1 LTGIIFCADKHPYI
15 GFTCDTIFTG
25 SRKKKVF
32 KKKYMPE
39 LKLKQLQYEADTWKR
54 MLGFMMEE
62 NIHLKNRISQ
72 ILKDKFNE
80 NLLDEVEAFQSSF
93 IKEDEMIGLL
103 RNDLAELDKL
113 LKREVFEDGMII
125 KNVETKLKKLRH
137 NIKNA
142 EKQFGKLKMDFNNYL
157 SENI

>member
-1 LTGIIFCADKHPYI
+1 
-15 GFTCDTIFTG
+15 
-25 SRKKKVF
+25 
-32 KKKYMPE
+32 MPE

-54 MLGFMMEE
+54 LLGFMMDE

-72 ILKDKFNE
+72 ILKDRFDE
-80 NLLDEVEAFQSSF
+80 NLLEEVEVFQNNF
-93 IKEDEMIGLL
+93 VKEDALIGLL
-103 RNDLAELDKL
+103 RNDVAELDKL
-113 LKREVFEDGMII
+113 LQKEVFEDGTIV
-125 KNVETKLKKLRH
+125 KNVESKLKKLRH